1 MIKNKYATKIN
12 RKKALHLFKKVDV
25 WLPRTIVENPYLAK
39 DAPLNVMVTAAY
51 VDSMFKLDILFNIDK
66 VEEYPS
72 EYGYVINEILILL
85 YKAGDAG
92 LYYQELYALFH
103 NQINKHELSKIL
115 NYMMD
120 VGHVLNDDQLFK
132 SALKPK
138 KLKVKKIAGRN
149 VAVKKPKK
157 LKKLMNKP
165 TT

>member
-1 MIKNKYATKIN
+1 MAKNKYATKIN

-51 VDSMFKLDILFNIDK
+51 VDSMFKLDVLFNRIK
-66 VEEYPS
+66 HVEYRT
-72 EYGYVINEILILL
+72 EYGDMMNDVMGVLN
-85 YKAGDAG
+85 KTGDAG
-92 LYYQELYALFH
+92 LYYQEIYALFH

-115 NYMMD
+115 NYMLD
-120 VGHVLNDDQLFK
+120 VGYILHDDQLFK

-149 VAVKKPKK
+149 VVVKKPKK

-165 TT
+165 

>member
-25 WLPRTIVENPYLAK
+25 WLPKTMVDNPHLSK
-39 DAPLNVMVTAAY
+39 HAPLNVMVTAAY
-51 VDSMFKLDILFNIDK
+51 VDSMFKLDVLFNRIK
-66 VEEYPS
+66 HVEYRT
-72 EYGYVINEILILL
+72 EYGDMMNDILGVLS
-85 YKAGDAG
+85 KAGNAG
-92 LYYQELYALFH
+92 LYYQEIYALFH

-120 VGHVLNDDQLFK
+120 VGHVLNDGQLFK

-138 KLKVKKIAGRN
+138 KVKVKKIAGRN
-149 VAVKKPKK
+149 VVIKKPKK

-165 TT
+165 